1 MSSQNHPTDHQNMHS
16 TIHSNHHD
24 HMSMNMP
31 MTFHCFKNTTLFIKG
46 WVPNNKLQYWLTI
59 TFIIFLGIIYRMLST
74 YKLYW
79 EYKQRAIYLSQQK
92 HSNTCTCSV
101 SIEPT
106 SQHSEFKFDRK
117 LIKNILPPFKYKTS
131 FFRGFLQL
139 LICLFSYL
147 LMIIVMTMN
156 IGYFI
161 ATLIGIFI
169 GEIILSQ
176 YNYCYVNSCD
186 MC

>member
-46 WVPNNKLQYWLTI
+46 WVPNNKLQ
-59 TFIIFLGIIYRMLST
+59 MLST

-106 SQHSEFKFDRK
+106 SQHSEVSAAF
-117 LIKNILPPFKYKTS
+117 NMS
-131 FFRGFLQL
+131 FFVSLNDYCDDDEYWS
-139 LICLFSYL
+139 I
-147 LMIIVMTMN
+147 N
-156 IGYFI
+156 
-161 ATLIGIFI
+161 
-169 GEIILSQ
+169 EIICIRIINTQELVHTKGLSF
-176 YNYCYVNSCD
+176 YYCNF
-186 MC
+186 